1 MGMQKP
7 IRISYVA
14 FMHIHKQKREYR
26 SHYTRYM
33 HTHVKINILAFHTV
47 AFENIITNPHT

>member
-1 MGMQKP
+1 MQKP